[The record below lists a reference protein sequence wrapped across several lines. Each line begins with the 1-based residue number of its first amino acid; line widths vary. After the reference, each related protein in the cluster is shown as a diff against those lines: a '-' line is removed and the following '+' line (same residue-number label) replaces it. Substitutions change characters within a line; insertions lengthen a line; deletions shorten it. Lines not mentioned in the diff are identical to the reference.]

1 MREGAPQKHAKL
13 TLPNTSP
20 GAAARAR
27 DGGDS
32 HQAAQQTGQETD
44 EKGTFHSVSI
54 HTQETHAHAVNAAPS
69 ARADVGAGAGALS
82 PLSAQGADAAGGGGG
97 KMAAG
102 GELRLSDTDLHL
114 KDHIK
119 LREANAEAADP
130 VASQHADLD
139 AGAAGWPALPR
150 RPTGRP
156 WDAAKTAILITVIN
170 PDDTQALKATLESL
184 EKVPKVRDHEIFVS
198 QDVPS
203 SRLNALVVKYQAKG
217 TVVHVMLN
225 LEKVYIYIYI

>member
-1 MREGAPQKHAKL
+1 M
-13 TLPNTSP
+13 
-20 GAAARAR
+20 
-27 DGGDS
+27 
-32 HQAAQQTGQETD
+32 
-44 EKGTFHSVSI
+44 SI
-54 HTQETHAHAVNAAPS
+54 HTQETHAHAANAAPS
-69 ARADVGAGAGALS
+69 AARADLGAGAGALS

-102 GELRLSDTDLHL
+102 GELRLSDADLHL

-119 LREANAEAADP
+119 LREANAEAAAAADP
-130 VASQHADLD
+130 VAQVASQRDAQVASQRADLD
-139 AGAAGWPALPR
+139 AGAAGRPALPR

-156 WDAAKTAILITVIN
+156 WDAAKTAILITVID

-184 EKVPKVRDHEIFVS
+184 EKIPNVRDHEIFVS